1 MHLEK
6 AESPVNLSSSGESAG
21 GEVDASPR
29 SLLLNVNAYVA
40 PAFRKSGRTKLD
52 SKESQESW

>member
-1 MHLEK
+1 MLQGHFFTVLGRLDAMHTKKLEI
-6 AESPVNLSSSGESAG
+6 
-21 GEVDASPR
+21 DASPR

-40 PAFRKSGRTKLD
+40 PAFRKSGRAKLD